1 MLFSWL
7 RASSFL
13 FFSPPLAKDTLPGF
27 SRALDTGISV
37 LYNDAMSEEH
47 QHPATITTHAERDDV
62 VKIIASEL
70 GEHEEE
76 PLRLLRRIVKRLGTE
91 QALAFLKETVDI
103 EEAGGMWLIDGSRR
117 RTKGGVFFYL
127 VRTKGPKEVRALF
140 FKSKARP
147 TGQQTATAA
156 APIPSMPAP
165 FTWADR
171 VAALDA
177 IGTEKGGA
185 STVKITVIGRPG
197 KVIDRGTCVV
207 TSMRAK
213 QAPSLPKGLPIPPS
227 VPTNYLVYIAVKQWR
242 KVAEAIADPEDVLI
256 VEGFPQLD
264 PETSSI
270 AVFATNTTTKKLQM
284 AQRQGPQGAPK
295 GEMA

>member
-1 MLFSWL
+1 
-7 RASSFL
+7 
-13 FFSPPLAKDTLPGF
+13 
-27 SRALDTGISV
+27 
-37 LYNDAMSEEH
+37 
-47 QHPATITTHAERDDV
+47 
-62 VKIIASEL
+62 
-70 GEHEEE
+70 
-76 PLRLLRRIVKRLGTE
+76 
-91 QALAFLKETVDI
+91 
-103 EEAGGMWLIDGSRR
+103 
-117 RTKGGVFFYL
+117 
-127 VRTKGPKEVRALF
+127 
-140 FKSKARP
+140 
-147 TGQQTATAA
+147 
-156 APIPSMPAP
+156 
-165 FTWADR
+165 
-171 VAALDA
+171 
-177 IGTEKGGA
+177 
-185 STVKITVIGRPG
+185 VKITVIGRPG

-284 AQRQGPQGAPK
+284 AQRQGPQGATK